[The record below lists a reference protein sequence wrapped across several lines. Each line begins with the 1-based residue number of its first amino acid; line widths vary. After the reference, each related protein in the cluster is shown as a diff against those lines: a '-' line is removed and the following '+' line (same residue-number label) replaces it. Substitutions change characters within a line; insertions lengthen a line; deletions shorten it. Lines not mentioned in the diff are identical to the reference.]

1 MKELTARER
10 VKNLLERKPA
20 DRSAFMESIWPE
32 TVARWIDQGFLK
44 KDEDLSVHFNMEF
57 RGSWPF
63 NCIANLD
70 VPVTVIEEDEETKL
84 VRNGNGALLRWW
96 KKKSGTPEHVDF
108 MVKDRVLLIRSSDA
122 RSMATISRD
131 ARIPMSGTSEA
142 IEKPQQSQTMEIF
155 IN

>member
-1 MKELTARER
+1 MIMKELTARER

-32 TVARWIDQGFLK
+32 TVTHWIDQGFLK
-44 KDEDLSVHFNMEF
+44 KDE
-57 RGSWPF
+57 
-63 NCIANLD
+63 
-70 VPVTVIEEDEETKL
+70 ETKL
-84 VRNGNGALLRWW
+84 VGNGNGALLRWW
-96 KKKSGTPEHVDF
+96 KKKSGMPEHVDF

>member
-32 TVARWIDQGFLK
+32 TVTHWIDQGFLK
-44 KDEDLSVHFNMEF
+44 KDE
-57 RGSWPF
+57 
-63 NCIANLD
+63 
-70 VPVTVIEEDEETKL
+70 ETKL
-84 VRNGNGALLRWW
+84 VGNGNGALLRWW
-96 KKKSGTPEHVDF
+96 KKKSGMPEHVDF